1 MIYSSEQAG
10 HNAVDDD
17 PEQRDQPLD
26 LPRVQSGRNQPLIAR
41 EVTEG
46 KLWKVKHKQLKP

>member
-46 KLWKVKHKQLKP
+46 LFLIDFK